1 MTRRRKFRG
10 VNLWN
15 VGEAYVQTSVLTQN
29 LFGTDPFSFILG
41 RSSAGLGTQTSG
53 YHSNIDGVQQSLM
66 ELINNPGGT
75 QRSYFMNKVKD
86 VQGTWVPI
94 LWQTF
99 ATRAGFAVAKKLT
112 RKMRTQVNSGFKM
125 AGIRSEVMV

>member
-29 LFGTDPFSFILG
+29 LFNTDPFSFILG
-41 RSSAGLGTQTSG
+41 RSTSGLGMSSG
-53 YHSNIDGVQQSLM
+53 YHSNLDGVQQSLM
-66 ELINNPGGT
+66 ELINNPGGV
-75 QRSYFMNKVKD
+75 QRSYFMNKVKN

-94 LWQTF
+94 LWQTV

-112 RKMRTQVNSGFKM
+112 RKMRSQVNSGFKM
-125 AGIRSEVMV
+125 AGIRNEVMV